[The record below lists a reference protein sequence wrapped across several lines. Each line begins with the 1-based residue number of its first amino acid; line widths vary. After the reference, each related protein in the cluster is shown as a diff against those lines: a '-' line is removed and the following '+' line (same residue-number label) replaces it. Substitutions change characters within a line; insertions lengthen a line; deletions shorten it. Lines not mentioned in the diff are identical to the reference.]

1 MNQFKVSTELLEE
14 QQIGLVSVTD
24 TGDIPIEIRQIPGAP
39 ALWYE
44 ATVPAGHFGIDFG
57 IVTEKC
63 AYAIYIDGKN
73 VCAAAAEKTG
83 RLYLDNALGYLSYR
97 EMHQLTIVNP
107 SKESP
112 DGTGPVRQVLRV
124 WMDESADACGTKLI
138 AVPGTV
144 SKIDILVFR
153 CVDEAVELPQ
163 TMRGVG
169 HGESTGQTFTKATLG
184 PTKFMGRI
192 EIDLTIV

>member
-1 MNQFKVSTELLEE
+1 MNQVKGWVDLLKE

-24 TGDIPIEIRQIPGAP
+24 TGDIPIEVRQIPGAP

-73 VCAAAAEKTG
+73 VCVAAAERTG
-83 RLYLDNALGYLSYR
+83 RLYIDNAHGYLSQR
-97 EMHQLTIVNP
+97 DMHQLTIVNP

-124 WMDESADACGTKLI
+124 WMDESDVACGTKLI
-138 AVPGTV
+138 ALPGTM
-144 SKIDILVFR
+144 SKIDIFVFR
-153 CVDEAVELPQ
+153 CVDEAVELSQ
-163 TMRGVG
+163 NMRGVG
-169 HGESTGQTFTKATLG
+169 HGESTGQTFTKAKLG
-184 PTKFMGRI
+184 PTNFMGRI
-192 EIDLTIV
+192 EIDLKIV